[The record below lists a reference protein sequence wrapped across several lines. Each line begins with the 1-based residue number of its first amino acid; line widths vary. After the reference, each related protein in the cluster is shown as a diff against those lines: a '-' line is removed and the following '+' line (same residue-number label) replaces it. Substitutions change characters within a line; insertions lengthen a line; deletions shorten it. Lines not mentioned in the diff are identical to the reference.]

1 MVFAVIRNK
10 TGATLRG
17 TRVELLLLARNTVS
31 SQAIGLKIY
40 KTCPEGVAEP
50 AVGDDPRMAVVQ

>member
-10 TGATLRG
+10 TAATLRG
-17 TRVELLLLARNTVS
+17 TRVELLLARNTVS